1 MSLRCIIVDDEP
13 LAREVIEA
21 YCDRLDH
28 LEIVA
33 SVTNA
38 MEAFG
43 ALQEHAPVDVL
54 FLDIQMPKLT
64 GIDFL
69 KSLHHKPKV
78 IFTTAYRDYALEGYD
93 LDVVDY
99 LLKPIAFDRFLK
111 AVGKVL
117 PSQPATSAAI
127 NDPDL
132 TPNSAVGEAPYMF
145 LKADKKMVKL
155 YLHEIGFIES
165 LKDYVRVFTPDK
177 VVVSHQT
184 LTYLE
189 EKLPKDQ
196 FLRVHKSYLVNLS
209 QVNAYSATT
218 LDILDQEVPIGRS
231 HKAEV
236 MERLQ
241 GAG

>member
-1 MSLRCIIVDDEP
+1 
-13 LAREVIEA
+13 IEA

-28 LEIVA
+28 LEVVA
-33 SVTNA
+33 TCTNA

-78 IFTTAYRDYALEGYD
+78 IITTAYRDYALEGYD

-111 AVGKVL
+111 AIGKVL
-117 PSQPATSAAI
+117 PSQPTSVAAQ
-127 NDPDL
+127 DL
-132 TPNSAVGEAPYMF
+132 DFAPNSSVGEPPYMF
-145 LKADKKMVKL
+145 LKADKKMVKI